1 MRINVYIMIYVIN
14 ILFLYFQ
21 NFYNCIEKLKVLAP
35 STETSPLSDGEIR
48 TYLKKKYTKIRHI
61 MNIILLDFP
70 EDNIQWKW

>member
-48 TYLKKKYTKIRHI
+48 TYLKKKYK
-61 MNIILLDFP
+61 N
-70 EDNIQWKW
+70 

>member
-35 STETSPLSDGEIR
+35 GTETSPLSDGEIR
-48 TYLKKKYTKIRHI
+48 TYLKKKYK
-61 MNIILLDFP
+61 N
-70 EDNIQWKW
+70 